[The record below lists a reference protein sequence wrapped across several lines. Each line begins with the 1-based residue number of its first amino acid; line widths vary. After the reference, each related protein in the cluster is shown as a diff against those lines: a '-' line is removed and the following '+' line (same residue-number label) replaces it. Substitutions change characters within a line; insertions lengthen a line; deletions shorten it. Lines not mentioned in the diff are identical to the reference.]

1 MQLSTEESS
10 RGSDELEGDNADV
23 SLPAEQLAAVVV
35 IMALAVPVGLL
46 LISRAMCQFLNSLT
60 TCRTCV

>member
-35 IMALAVPVGLL
+35 IMALAVPVL

-60 TCRTCV
+60 TCRTCM